1 MMVNNEKE
9 GQNEISS

>member
-1 MMVNNEKE
+1 MVNNEKE